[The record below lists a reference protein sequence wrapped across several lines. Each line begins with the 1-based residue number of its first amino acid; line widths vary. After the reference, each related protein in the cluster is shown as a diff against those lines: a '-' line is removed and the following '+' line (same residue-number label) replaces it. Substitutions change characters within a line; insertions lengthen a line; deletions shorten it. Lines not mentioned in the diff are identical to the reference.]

1 MKFLVFLMIIAF
13 ISVTTRI
20 WLVLLVVCSSLR
32 SGNTNLLQGETVS
45 ELPFSVI
52 WSNHQTPKQW
62 LGIWHLYENFKLKQE
77 CEGEKA
83 ELIMK
88 KKGFEKS

>member
-1 MKFLVFLMIIAF
+1 MKFLVFLFIIAF

-20 WLVLLVVCSSLR
+20 CLVLLVVCSSLR

-52 WSNHQTPKQW
+52 
-62 LGIWHLYENFKLKQE
+62 
-77 CEGEKA
+77 
-83 ELIMK
+83 
-88 KKGFEKS
+88 

>member
-1 MKFLVFLMIIAF
+1 MK
-13 ISVTTRI
+13 
-20 WLVLLVVCSSLR
+20 
-32 SGNTNLLQGETVS
+32 Q
-45 ELPFSVI
+45 P
-52 WSNHQTPKQW
+52 QTLKQW
-62 LGIWHLYENFKLKQE
+62 LGIWHLHENFKLKQE